1 MSTASVATISNA
13 NTWKR
18 QGAIL
23 AFSFVLL
30 FTLYYPTFESMVSI
44 WLRSDTFA
52 HGFIILPI
60 SLWLI
65 WRIRAQLL
73 TTEPKVNYL
82 GIPLLLSAG
91 AIWLLANYVGV
102 LVVEQLA
109 VVMMIPVLVFTLLGW
124 SATLAMMFPLFF
136 LFFAVPLGEE
146 LTPYLIDFTADFT
159 VALIKLTGI
168 PIYREGNFFQLP
180 TGNWSVVA
188 ACSGVRYLIASVT
201 LGVLYAYLTYQS
213 ALKRTVFVLFSF
225 VVPIIANGFRAFMI
239 VMIGHFSDMQ
249 LATGVDHLV
258 YGWVFFGIVIAI
270 MFYIGSFWRDEEI
283 VVASPHVNLKLGN
296 LSSELISARIVM
308 LFAGL
313 ILIVWPIKV
322 QLERQAFSLE
332 SVAQIDVVAPK
343 GWTQRVAD
351 VGWVPAYQGLDRQ
364 FSGVYENAAGEKV
377 ELFIGYYAEQR
388 QGAELGNFN
397 NVLVTEQDEVWRV
410 GERRTDGVKLAAEG
424 IRVPL
429 AVLNSKQSRL
439 VSIYFYYV
447 DGEIVT
453 SKYQTKLLQIKAKL
467 FGGRNDGAVV
477 TLSTEMQDS
486 TSSAAA
492 LLERFSVEAL
502 PGIKTSLDDVGR
514 VR

>member
-1 MSTASVATISNA
+1 MSIATVSTLDI
-13 NTWKR
+13 WKR
-18 QGAIL
+18 QGVIL
-23 AFSFVLL
+23 ALSLILL
-30 FTLYYPTFESMVSI
+30 FALYYSTFESMVSI

-65 WRIRAQLL
+65 WRIREQLIA
-73 TTEPKVNYL
+73 TEPKVNYL
-82 GIPLLLSAG
+82 GIVLLLGAG
-91 AIWLLANYVGV
+91 AVWLLANYVGV
-102 LVVEQLA
+102 LVIEQLA
-109 VVMMIPVLVFTLLGW
+109 AVMMIPALVFTLLGW
-124 SATLAMMFPLFF
+124 GTTVAMLFPLFF

-213 ALKRTVFVLFSF
+213 PLKRTVFVLFSF
-225 VVPIIANGFRAFMI
+225 IVPIIANGFRAFMI

-270 MFYIGSFWRDEEI
+270 MFYIGSFWRDEEVI
-283 VVASPHVNLKLGN
+283 VAKSGVNLKLGN
-296 LSSELISARIVM
+296 LSSELNSARIVM
-308 LFAGL
+308 LLAGL
-313 ILIVWPIKV
+313 IMIVWPIKV
-322 QLERQAFSLE
+322 QLEQQAFSLDG
-332 SVAQIDVVAPK
+332 VAQIDVAAPK
-343 GWTQRVAD
+343 GWTQGAAGI
-351 VGWVPAYQGLDRQ
+351 GWKPAYQGLDRQ
-364 FSGVYENAAGEKV
+364 FSGIYKNAAGEEV

-397 NVLVTEQDEVWRV
+397 NVLVTEQDEIWRV
-410 GERRTDGVKLAAEG
+410 VGSRASGVALAAEG

-429 AVLNSKQSRL
+429 AVLSSKQSRL
-439 VSIYFYYV
+439 VSAYFYYV

-467 FGGRNDGAVV
+467 MGGRNDGAVIA
-477 TLSTEMQDS
+477 LNTETRDND
-486 TSSAAA
+486 APAVA
-492 LLERFSVEAL
+492 LLERFAAEAL
-502 PGIKTSLDDVGR
+502 PGIKASLDDVGR
-514 VR
+514 AR